1 MRLQQR
7 LLGSGRAGTS
17 PSSPGSMTHF
27 CLHLPGSRPEELR
40 HNNQTEQRPPL
51 TRLQLLLAAE
61 GAQPL
66 QQPGLTRL
74 E

>member
-7 LLGSGRAGTS
+7 LLKVGRAGTS
-17 PSSPGSMTHF
+17 PSSPGMTHF
-27 CLHLPGSRPEELR
+27 CLHLPGSRPRELP
-40 HNNQTEQRPPL
+40 HNNQTEQRLPL
-51 TRLQLLLAAE
+51 TRLQLLLAAG
-61 GAQPL
+61 GARPL